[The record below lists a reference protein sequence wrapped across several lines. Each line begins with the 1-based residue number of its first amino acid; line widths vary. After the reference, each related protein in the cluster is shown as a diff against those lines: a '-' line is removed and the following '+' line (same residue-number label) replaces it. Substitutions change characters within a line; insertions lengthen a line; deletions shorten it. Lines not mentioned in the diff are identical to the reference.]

1 MSSPAEPTVYN
12 PPPDPAHRNGLR
24 TILLVL
30 ALTVVAHVLGLFVI
44 GGWFLN
50 FHLGQYE
57 RPISVQLLPGDALP
71 GEVLPSDAPS
81 DPTLLPEPEEEE
93 PEPEPEPEPPK
104 MPNGQ
109 IVETAPPLE
118 QKIPLQSD
126 YLAEH
131 NNAVPEE
138 FATRMY
144 RINPDIL
151 APKYSEE
158 SKMIIED
165 FADVGASE
173 ASSGAK
179 AGGILE
185 DMPGKGAPR
194 SAIPSQFALTNK
206 EGIASPAMASAMQQ
220 DLRGAPQ
227 NDLLKE
233 KYGDFVALNTREFY
247 GAEYMNRIRR
257 AVNFYWKQNLDNLSG
272 SVRLGKPRY
281 VTVVN
286 VVLNADGVLES
297 IEIVDDSGSTA
308 MDDCVIEA
316 FKIAGPYPNPPAQ
329 LISRD
334 NRVYLPQFDFEVSIG
349 QAQMRYQ
356 GVDPRAGVQF
366 PGILNAPR

>member
-1 MSSPAEPTVYN
+1 MSSVKADQPRT
-12 PPPDPAHRNGLR
+12 GLI
-24 TILLVL
+24 TILVVV
-30 ALTVVAHVLGLFVI
+30 ALTLVAHVLGLFVI
-44 GGWFLN
+44 GGWFLT

-57 RPISVQLLPGDALP
+57 RPIAVQLLPGDALP
-71 GEVLPSDAPS
+71 GDVLPSSTP
-81 DPTLLPEPEEEE
+81 PERREPEPDEVLV
-93 PEPEPEPEPPK
+93 EPEPEPEPPK

-109 IVETAPPLE
+109 IVETPPPQE
-118 QKIPLQSD
+118 EKIPLQSD

-131 NNAVPEE
+131 NNAVPVES
-138 FATRMY
+138 ATRMY

-165 FADVGASE
+165 FADLGATE

-185 DMPGKGAPR
+185 DQPGKGAPR
-194 SAIPSQFALTNK
+194 SSVPSQFALTNK
-206 EGIASPAMASAMQQ
+206 EGLASPAMASAMKQ

-257 AVNFYWKQNLDNLSG
+257 AVNFYWKQNLDNLSS

-286 VVLNADGVLES
+286 VVLNADGVLET
-297 IEIVDDSGSTA
+297 IEIIDDSGSTA
-308 MDDCVIEA
+308 IDDCVTEA
-316 FKIAGPYPNPPAQ
+316 FKIAGPYPNPPEQ
-329 LISRD
+329 LIGRD
-334 NRVYLPQFDFEVSIG
+334 NRVYLPRFDFEVSIG
-349 QAQMRYQ
+349 QAQMRYN